1 MADDP
6 YTAVVDGLWALLES
20 KECFTDLVRVS
31 NRIKFTGTDRSPIK
45 REVGEG
51 DLIEVRVLPV
61 TCTPHPERTSS
72 GESEDVTFEIQVST
86 GDQRIDAGVFPIHW
100 AIKKALVDVHAY
112 LRTNVTFGDDDNQ
125 IVNSVEVESGRF
137 GVSQADLNRG
147 IKGWSAI
154 HSIRVKLW
162 HANAWLA

>member
-1 MADDP
+1 MAAADP

-20 KECFTDLVRVS
+20 KDYFTDLVAVS
-31 NRIKFTGTDRSPIK
+31 NRIKFTGSDRSPIK

-61 TCTPHPERTSS
+61 SCTPHPERTSN
-72 GESEDVTFEIQVST
+72 GETEDVTFEIQVST

-100 AIKKALVDVHAY
+100 AIKRALVDVHAY
-112 LRTNVTFGDDDNQ
+112 LKTNVTFGGNNV
-125 IVNSVEVESGRF
+125 VNSVEVEAGRF

-154 HSIRVKLW
+154 HSITVKLW